1 MGAFQMLLAFALI
14 LQSFPIALLNGKSAD
29 CNKRQVDTERSLQAL
44 TRFISTESSA
54 AFTTPAT
61 ATLHPLG
68 SKPTA
73 SQFTFPKPSN
83 HQNQMNTIT
92 TKQEFAIIRE
102 WTRLLISL
110 KPSIADDY
118 RCTDDPDDK
127 SPGMLV
133 TFGLTCCDDGS
144 FSWSYQTG
152 DNSYSGGAYSHRAWG
167 LAYLNRRSNCRELA
181 EQAFSEALDATF
193 A

>member
-1 MGAFQMLLAFALI
+1 MARAR
-14 LQSFPIALLNGKSAD
+14 IATNGKWIRSEAYKLLQD
-29 CNKRQVDTERSLQAL
+29 SFQRKAPPPLPHLLRQ
-44 TRFISTESSA
+44 RFIR
-54 AFTTPAT
+54 
-61 ATLHPLG
+61 LVQ
-68 SKPTA
+68 
-73 SQFTFPKPSN
+73 SQRRHHLRFLTISP
-83 HQNQMNTIT
+83 HQDNQMNTIT